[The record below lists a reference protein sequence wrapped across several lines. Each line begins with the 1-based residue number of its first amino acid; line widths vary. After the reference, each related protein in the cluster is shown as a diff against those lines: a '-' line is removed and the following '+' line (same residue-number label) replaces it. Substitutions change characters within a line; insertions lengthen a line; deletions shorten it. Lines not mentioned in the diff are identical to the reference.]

1 MIGLSYKTG
10 NTYISSTSI
19 NTYSTKCKHVD
30 EIKLLGCYDLIGVKT
45 YMVPT
50 KNYFGLLNL
59 FFCQIFKNGNHNK
72 LTLLDV

>member
-50 KNYFGLLNL
+50 KN